1 MIMFT
6 TGLHVLRVEMKYPV
20 KDENFPLAFPMDT
33 ICSIPLLDVHLGGDG
48 FEVTFCENSFK
59 RKVLTECCV
68 SFRT

>member
-20 KDENFPLAFPMDT
+20 KDENFPLAFPRDT

-48 FEVTFCENSFK
+48 FEVTFAK
-59 RKVLTECCV
+59 TVLREKY
-68 SFRT
+68 